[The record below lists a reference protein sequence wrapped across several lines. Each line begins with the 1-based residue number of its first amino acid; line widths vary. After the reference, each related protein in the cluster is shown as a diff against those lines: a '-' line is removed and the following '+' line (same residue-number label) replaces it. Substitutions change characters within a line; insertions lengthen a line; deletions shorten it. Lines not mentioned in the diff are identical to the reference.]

1 MSLSLDQDD
10 GSGSFAQL
18 PHHAPPGKTLIW
30 HKVDGRGHRPAA
42 REGHTA
48 VSFAPTAGVYFFGGF
63 EAGQRVNTI
72 VSFTLTTGVWAVVD
86 GTCAEVLPPAR
97 AYHAA
102 CAVDSIM
109 FVHGGEG
116 CKEENLDLGTECRE
130 LSASPASSVSR
141 SLDDLH
147 GFNTHTSE
155 WRKVL
160 CGLSPLPRKGHTL
173 TTAPVLLPSKSPS
186 MSGDDNFAMTE
197 CVLMFGGYS
206 RETETYSNAVHICP
220 ALDLLSAFY
229 SSNAAQP
236 TAPAG
241 SSTCSWRTLHVRG
254 HTPCARYSHSA
265 TLLSSRG
272 QNYLCIFGGLDKHGG
287 ALNDLHMLDLGTL
300 CWSQV
305 ERRTESGDWP
315 YPVYGHVAFA
325 APEILPDWSTGEV
338 ATKSA
343 TSKSLTLIGSSTCQ
357 ARQLLLIFGGT
368 GAPRVQGQKVDNE
381 DDVENDPL
389 EASSR
394 GCRSDL
400 VVCDVATGIWR
411 KLGGSM
417 QCPSARGNAA
427 GVVCWGYSLANP
439 LPQPLVAGASRPSP
453 GAMLQ
458 MLSCDTRAT
467 AVEQP
472 DSMLPPTAGV
482 ITIFGGRKE
491 SNYHADCWTLDLT
504 WRLAGVA
511 GFDGSVA
518 QRTSRSMTSS
528 FDHDAITRMHYSHS
542 TPAMFPQAAN
552 VTLASSGI
560 EVVET
565 AFHRVRRERA
575 IVDVHVARERAR
587 AEAAEALCK
596 SQADELDRM
605 RDQLRVS
612 DDERIQE
619 SRVLRGAIEEG
630 KIRERKLMTLFN
642 EAQKLLTVAGINQML
657 QSSNGE

>member
-1 MSLSLDQDD
+1 MSLDQD
-10 GSGSFAQL
+10 GCGSFAQL
-18 PHHAPPGKTLIW
+18 PHHAPPPGKTLIW
-30 HKVDGRGHRPAA
+30 HKIEGRGHRPPA
-42 REGHTA
+42 REGHSA
-48 VSFAPTAGVYFFGGF
+48 VSFAPTAAVYFFGGF
-63 EAGQRVNTI
+63 EAGQRVNTT
-72 VSFTLTTGVWAVVD
+72 VSLTLTTGMWAVVD
-86 GTCAEVLPPAR
+86 GTGADSGKALPPAR

-116 CKEENLDLGTECRE
+116 CREESFDSGIQHRE
-130 LSASPASSVSR
+130 LSASPAPSVPR
-141 SLDDLH
+141 SLDDLY
-147 GFNTHTSE
+147 GLNTQTNE
-155 WRKVL
+155 WRKVF
-160 CGLSPLPRKGHTL
+160 CGLAPLPRKGHTL
-173 TTAPVLLPSKSPS
+173 STAQVLLPSKSPS
-186 MSGDDNFAMTE
+186 ESGDNFAMTE

-236 TAPAG
+236 TSPAG
-241 SSTCSWRTLHVRG
+241 SSSCSWRTLHVRG
-254 HTPCARYSHSA
+254 QAPCTRYSHSA
-265 TLLSSRG
+265 TVLFSRG
-272 QNYLCIFGGLDKHGG
+272 QTYLCIFGGLDKHGG

-325 APEILPDWSTGEV
+325 APEILPDWSIGEDT
-338 ATKSA
+338 TKSA
-343 TSKSLTLIGSSTCQ
+343 NSKSSTFIGSSTCQ

-368 GAPRVQGQKVDNE
+368 GAPRVQGQKADKE

-389 EASSR
+389 EASSS

-400 VVCDVATGIWR
+400 VVCDVATGMWR
-411 KLGGSM
+411 KLVGSM

-427 GVVCWGYSLANP
+427 GAICWGYSLAHP
-439 LPQPLVAGASRPSP
+439 LPQPIVAGASRPSP

-458 MLSCDTRAT
+458 MISCDTRAT
-467 AVEQP
+467 AVEPP
-472 DSMLPPTAGV
+472 DSMLLPTAGV

-491 SNYHADCWTLDLT
+491 SSYHADCWTLDLT
-504 WRLAGVA
+504 WRLAGVD

-518 QRTSRSMTSS
+518 QRTSQSMASS
-528 FDHDAITRMHYSHS
+528 LNHDAITGMHYSYS
-542 TPAMFPQAAN
+542 TPALFPLAAN
-552 VTLASSGI
+552 ATSARGL

-596 SQADELDRM
+596 SQAKELDM
-605 RDQLRVS
+605 IRDQLRVS
-612 DDERIQE
+612 GDDRTQE
-619 SRVLRGAIEEG
+619 SRILRGAIEEG

-657 QSSNGE
+657 QSSD